1 MEGTFANIVSK
12 TTIQEKQEYVRLD
25 LEALIVKIIRL
36 RALKYMTQ
44 SELAKK
50 IGVSKT
56 TMCNYEKG
64 RSVPTL
70 DAIINIAYVFEMDI
84 STLLNGC
91 IIVVKIEGG
100 NVNECKL

>member
-12 TTIQEKQEYVRLD
+12 ATIQKKQEYVRLD

-64 RSVPTL
+64 RSAPTL

-91 IIVVKIEGG
+91 VIETVIEGG
-100 NVNECKL
+100 KVIERRL